1 VFCLVIG
8 FCKNLQNVSSLARVY
23 PLYEPNV
30 VRFGNFVLFGR
41 SLASIEI
48 IVRFLDRNMEYLCTK
63 IITTM
68 KSKFIF
74 IVLILVC
81 AGMRAENGK
90 VRMWEGV
97 ETLPTYRVNAPEKA
111 PLFERDFAYQRAKRG
126 VYPYA
131 MNDNP
136 TIEKVDSSHRAL
148 YLENDYIKVCVL
160 PDIGGRL
167 FYATDKT
174 NGYEIFYRQSVIK
187 PANVGMLGAWISGG
201 VEWNVF
207 HHHRATSQYPID
219 YKLVDN
225 GDGSK
230 TIWVGEVENR
240 HRMSWAVGLTLYPDK
255 SYIEVTGRF
264 FNNSIDRNSML
275 HWNNVATH
283 ANENYQI
290 IFPECTEFGMFHH
303 KLSHMHW
310 PVPQSPYKNNPAYI
324 GKDISWWKN
333 LPSLTGDSVF
343 IHDLQ
348 DDFVGGY
355 DHGVDAGTM
364 LAGNHNINKGGKFWT
379 WGPHAYGHA
388 WDCVTLTDSDGPYVE
403 LMTAAYSDNQPDYCW
418 INPQETKEFTA
429 YWYGIRNL
437 NNVNRGNEK
446 ATVNMDINP
455 KGAIHVAANVT
466 QIRRNARGEVTHGGK
481 VLYSKVATIAPDR
494 PFADDFKVDA
504 AEVAEP
510 TEVLMSLYSAE
521 GELLIDY
528 HPYKHDLSKPHPED
542 LLPVN
547 PDPKSIGNT
556 EELFYVG
563 MRNLQFH
570 QAHVDPMDYFNEV
583 LRRDP
588 GDVRT
593 NTQVG
598 IIFRKAGDYEKAAEH
613 LRRAIRRQTANY
625 TRPSDGEAMY
635 NLGLILKAQ
644 ENWEP
649 AIDTLYRAAWD
660 YEYASAAY
668 YQLAQISAKL
678 GNAGR
683 ALEEAEMAVNYNGMN
698 IDARNL
704 KTTLLRHAGRKS
716 EAVALAREVVRFD
729 PLNYYATNELVL
741 MGAAPASELKAL
753 LRGVPESH
761 LELALYYYNNG
772 FAKEAQDV
780 LKASEAA
787 KPYPTVEYWLGYM
800 ADAEGDARQA
810 AKWFNKAE
818 SGKTDYVF
826 PFRLETV
833 KPLEK
838 SIEYNPSGYNAWY
851 YLGNLYYHKQP
862 RKALACWEKA
872 VEAKPDFA
880 MALRNIGW
888 YWRFKDEFH
897 TKNPSDYDIAL
908 DYYLRAI
915 DADKDGNAI
924 FLAECDEIM
933 ERMNAPLQDRYDLFH
948 GKEKLYEKR
957 YDSETK
963 ALKQRILKGEYEEV
977 LEKLLTRFYSRR
989 EHIEDLHDI
998 YVDACL
1004 LSGFKAWEKGEDEKA
1019 LRYMMMANEYPDNH
1033 GYAHL
1038 EYYARDAQVYYNI
1051 GLACEKLG
1059 KEYEAAEWF
1068 AKAAAVEVK
1077 DNDCIYNYEKGLA
1090 MRKIDRNADVKSMF
1104 RAIVRKGKASRTG
1117 YVQRFW
1123 ESFDRGPYEND
1134 VNSAAYYMEG
1144 IGYKALGREWKARR
1158 AFRKALKERN
1168 DNLWALYYSL

>member
-1 VFCLVIG
+1 M
-8 FCKNLQNVSSLARVY
+8 KNLLISLGVLLSGLVLSAQNGPV
-23 PLYEPNV
+23 
-30 VRFGNFVLFGR
+30 
-41 SLASIEI
+41 
-48 IVRFLDRNMEYLCTK
+48 K
-63 IITTM
+63 
-68 KSKFIF
+68 
-74 IVLILVC
+74 
-81 AGMRAENGK
+81 
-90 VRMWEGV
+90 MWEGV
-97 ETLPTYRVNAPEKA
+97 ENLPTYRVNAPEKA
-111 PLFERDFAYQRAKRG
+111 PLFERDSAYQRAKRG

-148 YLENDYIKVCVL
+148 YLENDYLKVCVL

-240 HRMSWAVGLTLYPDK
+240 HRMSWAIGLTLHPDK

-290 IFPECTEFGMFHH
+290 IFPENTEFGMFHH
-303 KLSHMHW
+303 KLSHIHW
-310 PVPQSPYKNNPAYI
+310 PVPQSPYKNNPAFI

-418 INPQETKEFTA
+418 INPQESKEFTA

-446 ATVNMDINP
+446 ATVNMDIDP
-455 KGAIHVAANVT
+455 SGAIHVAANVT
-466 QIRRNARGEVTHGGK
+466 QIRNNAKVEVSHNGK
-481 VLYSKVATIAPDR
+481 VLYTKVAAIAPDK

-504 AEVAEP
+504 AEVADP
-510 TEVLMSLYSAE
+510 TEVLMSLYSE
-521 GELLIDY
+521 DGELLIDY
-528 HPYKHDLSKPHPED
+528 HPYRHDLSKPHPED

-547 PDPKSIGNT
+547 PDPKSIENT

-570 QAHVDPMDYFNEV
+570 QAHTDPMDYFNEV
-583 LRRDP
+583 LRRDA

-598 IIFRKAGDYEKAAEH
+598 IILRKAGDYDKAAAH
-613 LRRAIRRQTANY
+613 LRKAISRQTANY

-644 ENWEP
+644 QQWEP

-660 YEYASAAY
+660 YEYASSSY
-668 YQLAQISAKL
+668 YQLAQISSML
-678 GNAGR
+678 GNARR
-683 ALEEAEMAVNYNGMN
+683 ALEEVQMAVNYNGMN
-698 IDARNL
+698 IDAKNL
-704 KTTLLRHAGRKS
+704 KTSLLRHAGRTA
-716 EAVALAREVVRFD
+716 EAVALAEEVVKFD
-729 PLNYYATNELVL
+729 PLNYYATNELAL
-741 MGAAPASELKAL
+741 MGKKPLEELSAL

-772 FAKEAQDV
+772 FVEETLDV
-780 LKASEAA
+780 LNMSEAA
-787 KPYPTVEYWLGYM
+787 KPYPTVEYWLGYL
-800 ADAEGDARQA
+800 ADKAGDKAAA
-810 AKWFNKAE
+810 AKWFTKAE
-818 SGKTDYVF
+818 NGDIAYVF
-826 PFRLETV
+826 PFRLETIAALDKAV
-833 KPLEK
+833 
-838 SIEYNPSGYNAWY
+838 EYLDDAHNTWY

-862 RKALACWEKA
+862 DKALECWEKA
-872 VEAKPDFA
+872 VDAKPDFA
-880 MALRNIGW
+880 MALRNLGW
-888 YWRFKDEFH
+888 YWRFKNENKDKDFA
-897 TKNPSDYDIAL
+897 DYAKAI
-908 DYYLRAI
+908 DYYRKAI
-915 DADKDGNAI
+915 AADKEGNAL

-933 ERMNAPLQDRYDLFH
+933 EFVKAPVEERYELFN
-948 GKEKLYEKR
+948 GKEALYEKR

-963 ALKQRILKGEYEEV
+963 AIKQRILKGEYAQV
-977 LEKLLTRFYSRR
+977 LEKLQTRFYSRR

-998 YVDACL
+998 YVDVCL
-1004 LSGFKAWEKGEDEKA
+1004 LSGFEAWEKGQNDAA
-1019 LRYMMMANEYPDNH
+1019 LKFMLLADEYPENH

-1051 GLACEKLG
+1051 ALAYEKTG
-1059 KEYEAAEWF
+1059 DAVNAEKYYRM
-1068 AKAAAVEVK
+1068 ASEVEVK
-1077 DNDCIYNYEKGLA
+1077 PADGIYNYEKGLA
-1090 MRKIDRNADVKSMF
+1090 MRKLDP
-1104 RAIVRKGKASRTG
+1104 KASVEEMYKEIVKVGEASVTT

-1123 ESFDRGPYEND
+1123 ESFDRGPYEQDINA
-1134 VNSAAYYMEG
+1134 AAYYMQG
-1144 IGYKALGREWKARR
+1144 IGYKALGKDKKAKE
-1158 AFRKALKERN
+1158 AFKKALQERN
-1168 DNLWALYYSL
+1168 DHLWALYYTGSL

>member
-1 VFCLVIG
+1 M
-8 FCKNLQNVSSLARVY
+8 R
-23 PLYEPNV
+23 
-30 VRFGNFVLFGR
+30 
-41 SLASIEI
+41 
-48 IVRFLDRNMEYLCTK
+48 RFLLCFSILTAGA
-63 IITTM
+63 
-68 KSKFIF
+68 
-74 IVLILVC
+74 VLS
-81 AGMRAENGK
+81 AQNGP

-97 ETLPTYRVNAPEKA
+97 ENLPTYRVNAPEKA

-136 TIEKVDSSHRAL
+136 TIEKVDSAHRAL
-148 YLENDYIKVCVL
+148 YLENDYLKVCVL

-230 TIWVGEVENR
+230 TIWVGEIENR
-240 HRMSWAVGLTLYPDK
+240 HRMSWAVGMTLHPDK

-290 IFPECTEFGMFHH
+290 IFPENTEFGMFHH
-303 KLSHMHW
+303 KLSHVHW
-310 PVPQSPYKNNPAYI
+310 PVPQSPYKGNPAFI
-324 GKDISWWKN
+324 GTDISWWKN

-446 ATVNMDINP
+446 ATVNMDIDP
-455 KGAIHVAANVT
+455 SGAVHVAANVT
-466 QIRRNARGEVTHGGK
+466 QIRRNAKVEVTHGDK
-481 VLYSKVATIAPDR
+481 VLYSKVATMAPDK
-494 PFADDFKVDA
+494 PFADDFKVEASD
-504 AEVAEP
+504 VKEP
-510 TEVLMSLYSAE
+510 TEVLMSLYSEE

-528 HPYKHDLSKPHPED
+528 HPYKHDLGKPHPED

-547 PDPKSIGNT
+547 PDPKSIENT

-570 QAHVDPMDYFNEV
+570 QAHTDPMDYFNEV

-588 GDVRT
+588 CDVRT

-598 IIFRKAGDYEKAAEH
+598 ILLRKAGDYDKAAGH

-644 ENWEP
+644 EKWEP

-668 YQLAQISAKL
+668 YQLAQISSVL
-678 GNAGR
+678 GNEAQ
-683 ALEEAEMAVNYNGMN
+683 ALHESGMAVNYNGMN
-698 IDARNL
+698 VDAKNL
-704 KTTLLRHAGRKS
+704 KTTLLRHAGKNAS
-716 EAVALAREVVRFD
+716 AAALAEEILEFD

-741 MGAAPASELKAL
+741 LGRKSPEEFKKL
-753 LRGVPESH
+753 LRGVPESY
-761 LELALYYYNNG
+761 LELSLYYINNG
-772 FAKEAQDV
+772 FADEAEQV
-780 LKASEAA
+780 LRASEAE
-787 KPYPTVEYWLGYM
+787 KTYPTAEYWLGYL
-800 ADAEGDARQA
+800 ADKSGNQESAR
-810 AKWFNKAE
+810 KWFKQAE
-818 SGKTDYVF
+818 SRDIDYVF
-826 PFRLETV
+826 PFRIETV
-833 KPLEK
+833 KALEK
-838 SIEYNPSGYNAWY
+838 ALEYLPKSFNTWY

-862 RKALACWEKA
+862 EKALACWEKA

-880 MALRNIGW
+880 MALRNLGW
-888 YWRFKDEFH
+888 YWRFKNENKVKD
-897 TKNPSDYDIAL
+897 PQDYAKAIE
-908 DYYLRAI
+908 YYRMAI
-915 DADKDGNAI
+915 DSDMDGNAL

-933 ERMNAPLQDRYDLFH
+933 ELIKAPLDDRYELFN
-948 GKEKLYEKR
+948 GREALYEKR

-963 ALKQRILKGEYEEV
+963 ALKQRILRGEYAPV
-977 LEKLLTRFYSRR
+977 LEKLQTRFYSRR

-998 YVDACL
+998 YVDVCL
-1004 LSGFKAWEKGEDEKA
+1004 LSGFDAWEKGDNGAA
-1019 LRYMMMANEYPDNH
+1019 LKYMLLANEYPENH

-1051 GLACEKLG
+1051 GLAYEKTG
-1059 KEYEAAEWF
+1059 DSVNAEKYYKM
-1068 AKAAAVEVK
+1068 ASEVEVK
-1077 DNDCIYNYEKGLA
+1077 PVDGIYCYEKGLA
-1090 MRKIDRNADVKSMF
+1090 MRKLDPKSSV
-1104 RAIVRKGKASRTG
+1104 RAMYKDIVRTGKSSLTT

-1123 ESFDRGPYEND
+1123 ESFDRGPYEQDINA
-1134 VNSAAYYMEG
+1134 AAYYMQAV
-1144 IGYKALGREWKARR
+1144 GYKALGRNIKARR
-1158 AFRKALKERN
+1158 MMKKALAERN
-1168 DNLWALYYSL
+1168 DHLWANYYLGNI

>member
-1 VFCLVIG
+1 MKPFILLIPFFIQVIA
-8 FCKNLQNVSSLARVY
+8 LA
-23 PLYEPNV
+23 
-30 VRFGNFVLFGR
+30 GNGPV
-41 SLASIEI
+41 
-48 IVRFLDRNMEYLCTK
+48 K
-63 IITTM
+63 
-68 KSKFIF
+68 
-74 IVLILVC
+74 
-81 AGMRAENGK
+81 
-90 VRMWEGV
+90 MWEGY
-97 ETLPTYRVNAPEKA
+97 ENLPTYRVNAPEKA

-136 TIEKVDSSHRAL
+136 TIEKVDSVHRAL
-148 YLENDYIKVCVL
+148 YLENDYIKICVL

-219 YKLVDN
+219 SKLVDN

-264 FNNSIDRNSML
+264 FNNSTDRNSML

-283 ANENYQI
+283 TNENYQI
-290 IFPECTEFGMFHH
+290 IFPESTEFGMFHH
-303 KLSHMHW
+303 KLSHIHW
-310 PVPQSPYKNNPAYI
+310 PVPQTPYKDNPAYI
-324 GKDISWWKN
+324 GTDISWWKN

-343 IHDLQ
+343 IYDLQ

-355 DHGVDAGTM
+355 DHGADAGTM
-364 LAGNHNINKGGKFWT
+364 LVGNHNINKGGKFWT

-403 LMTAAYSDNQPDYCW
+403 LMTSAYSDNQPDYCW

-446 ATVNMDINP
+446 ATVNMDIEP
-455 KGAIHVAANVT
+455 SGAVHVAANVT
-466 QIRRNARGEVTHGGK
+466 QIQRNAKVVVTHKGK
-481 VLYSKVATIAPDR
+481 VLYTKVATMSPDK
-494 PFADDFKVDA
+494 PFADDFKADA
-504 AEVAEP
+504 SEVAEP
-510 TEVLMSLYSAE
+510 VDVKMSLYSAE

-547 PDPKSIGNT
+547 PDPKSIENT
-556 EELFYVG
+556 EELFYIG

-570 QAHVDPMDYFNEV
+570 QAHTDPMDYFNEV

-598 IIFRKAGDYEKAAEH
+598 IILRKAGDYVGAAEH
-613 LRRAIRRQTANY
+613 LRKAIKRQSANY
-625 TRPSDGEAMY
+625 TRVSDGEAMY
-635 NLGLILKAQ
+635 NLGLILKEQ
-644 ENWEP
+644 HKWE
-649 AIDTLYRAAWD
+649 AATDTLYRAAWD
-660 YEYASAAY
+660 YEYASASY
-668 YQLAQISAKL
+668 YQLSQISATF
-678 GNAGR
+678 GNYNQAFQ
-683 ALEEAEMAVNYNGMN
+683 EAEMAVNYNGMN
-698 IDARNL
+698 IDAKNI
-704 KTTLLRHAGRKS
+704 KTTLLRKAGKTS
-716 EAVALAREVVRFD
+716 EAIELAREVVKFD

-741 MGAAPASELKAL
+741 LGEKPVSELGSL
-753 LRGVPESH
+753 LRGVPESY
-761 LELALYYYNNG
+761 LELALYYWKNG
-772 FAKEAQDV
+772 FTKEMRDV
-780 LKASEAA
+780 LMASESV
-787 KPYPTVEYWLGYM
+787 KEYPTVEYWLGYLD
-800 ADAEGDARQA
+800 DAAGKSELALE
-810 AKWFNKAE
+810 WFKKAE
-818 SGKTDYVF
+818 SGDIDYVF

-833 KPLEK
+833 QAMNKALEYLPE
-838 SIEYNPSGYNAWY
+838 SFNTWY
-851 YLGNLYYHKQP
+851 YLGNIYYQKQP
-862 RKALACWEKA
+862 EIARECWEKA
-872 VEAKPDFA
+872 TEANPNFA
-880 MALRNIGW
+880 MALRNLGW
-888 YWRFKDEFH
+888 YWRFKNENK
-897 TKNPSDYDIAL
+897 TKDAKDYEKAIL
-908 DYYLRAI
+908 YYKQAI
-915 DADKDGNAI
+915 DADTDGNAI

-933 ERMNAPLQDRYDLFH
+933 ELVNAPLDERYDLFN
-948 GKEKLYEKR
+948 GKDALYEKR

-963 ALKQRILKGEYEEV
+963 ALKQRILKGEYEDV

-998 YVDACL
+998 YVDVCL
-1004 LSGFKAWEKGEDEKA
+1004 LSGFKAWNNGNDEDA
-1019 LRYMMMANEYPDNH
+1019 LKFMLLANEYPENH

-1051 GLACEKLG
+1051 GLAYDKTGDSENARK
-1059 KEYEAAEWF
+1059 YYRMASM
-1068 AKAAAVEVK
+1068 VEVK
-1077 DNDCIYNYEKGLA
+1077 DKDSKYNYEKGLA
-1090 MRKIDRNADVKSMF
+1090 MKKLDPQASVKTMYKN
-1104 RAIVRKGKASRTG
+1104 IVKNGKSSLTT

-1123 ESFDRGPYEND
+1123 ESFGRGPYEQD
-1134 VNSAAYYMEG
+1134 VNSEAYYTQA
-1144 IGYKALGREWKARR
+1144 IGYRALGRNFKAKRM
-1158 AFRKALKERN
+1158 FKKALKERN
-1168 DNLWALYYSL
+1168 DNLWAIYYLNQYK

>member
-1 VFCLVIG
+1 M
-8 FCKNLQNVSSLARVY
+8 KK
-23 PLYEPNV
+23 
-30 VRFGNFVLFGR
+30 LF
-41 SLASIEI
+41 
-48 IVRFLDRNMEYLCTK
+48 
-63 IITTM
+63 ITTG
-68 KSKFIF
+68 
-74 IVLILVC
+74 LLL
-81 AGMRAENGK
+81 AGLAAFAQNGPVK
-90 VRMWEGV
+90 IWEGV
-97 ETLPTYRVNAPEKA
+97 ENLPTYRVNAPEQA

-136 TIEKVDSSHRAL
+136 TIEKVDSAHRAV
-148 YLENDYIKVCVL
+148 YLENDYVKVCVL

-240 HRMSWAVGLTLYPDK
+240 HRMSWAVGLTLHPDK

-290 IFPECTEFGMFHH
+290 IFPENTEFGMFHH
-303 KLSHMHW
+303 KLSHIHW
-310 PVPQSPYKNNPAYI
+310 PVPQSPYKGNPEFI
-324 GKDISWWKN
+324 GRDISWWKN

-418 INPQETKEFTA
+418 INPQESKEFTA

-455 KGAIHVAANVT
+455 SGDIHVAANVT
-466 QIRRNARGEVTHGGK
+466 QIRRNAKVVVSHNGK
-481 VLYSKVATIAPDR
+481 VLYSKVATMAPDK

-504 AEVAEP
+504 SEVAEP

-547 PDPKSIGNT
+547 PDPKSIKNT

-570 QAHVDPMDYFNEV
+570 QAHTDPMDYFNEV
-583 LRRDP
+583 LRRDA

-598 IIFRKAGDYEKAAEH
+598 ILLRKAGDYDKAAEH
-613 LRRAIRRQTANY
+613 LRKAVSRQTANY
-625 TRPSDGEAMY
+625 TRVADGEAMY

-644 ENWEP
+644 QKWEA

-660 YEYASAAY
+660 YEYASASY
-668 YQLAQISAKL
+668 YQLAQISSTL
-678 GNAGR
+678 GNTKQAMQEAG
-683 ALEEAEMAVNYNGMN
+683 MAVNYNGMN
-698 IDARNL
+698 IDAKNL
-704 KTTLLRHAGRKS
+704 KTTLLRKAGNKS
-716 EAVALAREVVRFD
+716 EALALAKEVVKFD

-741 MGAAPASELKAL
+741 LGAKPAAELKKL
-753 LRGVPESH
+753 MRGVPESY

-772 FAKEAQDV
+772 FVKEAKDV
-780 LKASEAA
+780 LTASEAA
-787 KPYPTVEYWLGYM
+787 KPYPTVEYWLGYI
-800 ADAEGDARQA
+800 ADQMGDVDS
-810 AKWFNKAE
+810 AKAWFTKAE
-818 SGKTDYVF
+818 NGSIAYVF
-826 PFRLETV
+826 PFRLETI
-833 KPLEK
+833 KALDKALEYLP
-838 SIEYNPSGYNAWY
+838 EAYNTWY

-862 RKALACWEKA
+862 EKALACWEKA

-880 MALRNIGW
+880 MALRNLGW
-888 YWRFKDEFH
+888 YWRFKNENKEKDF
-897 TKNPSDYDIAL
+897 SDYAKAIE
-908 DYYLRAI
+908 YYQAAI
-915 DADKDGNAI
+915 SADVDGNAL

-933 ERMNAPLQDRYDLFH
+933 ELIKAPLADRYNLFN
-948 GKEKLYEKR
+948 GKEALYEKR

-963 ALKQRILKGEYEEV
+963 AIKQRILAGEYAPV
-977 LEKLLTRFYSRR
+977 LEKLQTRFYSRR

-998 YVDACL
+998 YVDVCL
-1004 LSGFKAWEKGEDEKA
+1004 LSGFEAWEKGDNDAA
-1019 LRYMMMANEYPDNH
+1019 LKFMLMSNEYPDNH

-1051 GLACEKLG
+1051 GLAYEKVG
-1059 KEYEAAEWF
+1059 DAENAAKYYQMATE
-1068 AKAAAVEVK
+1068 VEVRPA
-1077 DNDCIYNYEKGLA
+1077 DGIYNFEKGLA
-1090 MRKIDRNADVKSMF
+1090 MKKLDPKASLRAMHKDIVK
-1104 RAIVRKGKASRTG
+1104 VGKASLTT

-1123 ESFDRGPYEND
+1123 ESFDRGPYEQDINA
-1134 VNSAAYYMEG
+1134 AAYYMQG
-1144 IGYKALGREWKARR
+1144 VGYMAQGRNFKAKR

-1168 DNLWALYYSL
+1168 DHLWAIYYLGNK

>member
-1 VFCLVIG
+1 MKKLFLATGI
-8 FCKNLQNVSSLARVY
+8 LLASLA
-23 PLYEPNV
+23 L
-30 VRFGNFVLFGR
+30 
-41 SLASIEI
+41 SAQ
-48 IVRFLDRNMEYLCTK
+48 
-63 IITTM
+63 
-68 KSKFIF
+68 
-74 IVLILVC
+74 
-81 AGMRAENGK
+81 NGPVK
-90 VRMWEGV
+90 MWEGV
-97 ETLPTYRVNAPEKA
+97 ENLPTYRVNAPEKA

-136 TIEKVDSSHRAL
+136 TIEKVDSAHRAL
-148 YLENDYIKVCVL
+148 YLENDYVKVCVL

-240 HRMSWAVGLTLYPDK
+240 HRMSWAVGMTLHPDK

-290 IFPECTEFGMFHH
+290 IFPENTEFGMFHH
-303 KLSHMHW
+303 KLSHIHW
-310 PVPQSPYKNNPAYI
+310 PVPQSPYKGNPEFI
-324 GKDISWWKN
+324 GRDISWWKN

-388 WDCVTLTDSDGPYVE
+388 WDCETLTDSDGPYVE

-418 INPQETKEFTA
+418 INPQESKEFTA

-455 KGAIHVAANVT
+455 SGDIHVAANVT
-466 QIRRNARGEVTHGGK
+466 QIRRNAKVVVTHNDK
-481 VLYSKVATIAPDR
+481 VLYSKAISLIAPDK

-510 TEVLMSLYSAE
+510 TEVTMSLYAAD

-547 PDPKSIGNT
+547 PDPKSIQNT

-570 QAHVDPMDYFNEV
+570 QAHTDPMDYFNEV
-583 LRRDP
+583 LRRDA

-598 IIFRKAGDYEKAAEH
+598 ILLRKAGNYQKAAEH
-613 LRRAIRRQTANY
+613 LRKAIVRQTANY

-644 ENWEP
+644 QKWEP

-660 YEYASAAY
+660 YEYASSAY
-668 YQLAQISAKL
+668 YQLAQISSKL
-678 GNAGR
+678 GNNVR
-683 ALEEAEMAVNYNGMN
+683 ALEEVTMAINYNGMN
-698 IDARNL
+698 VDAKNL
-704 KTTLLRHAGRKS
+704 KTTLLRKAGKKA
-716 EAVALAREVVRFD
+716 EAIALAKEVVKFD

-741 MGAAPASELKAL
+741 LGSKPASELSKL
-753 LRGVPESH
+753 LRGVAESY

-772 FAKEAQDV
+772 FVKDAKNI
-780 LKASEAA
+780 LTASEAIT
-787 KPYPTVEYWLGYM
+787 PYPTVEYWLGYI
-800 ADAEGDARQA
+800 ADAEGNADLARD
-810 AKWFNKAE
+810 WFKKAE
-818 SGKTDYVF
+818 SKDIDYVF

-833 KPLEK
+833 AALDKA
-838 SIEYNPSGYNAWY
+838 IEYLPQSHNTWY

-862 RKALACWEKA
+862 EKALEAWEKA

-880 MALRNIGW
+880 MALRNLGW
-888 YWRFKDEFH
+888 YWRFKNENKDKDF
-897 TKNPSDYDIAL
+897 SDYAKAI
-908 DYYLRAI
+908 DYYNQAI
-915 DADKDGNAI
+915 ASDTEGNAL

-933 ERMNAPLQDRYDLFH
+933 ELIKAPLIDRYNLFN
-948 GKEKLYEKR
+948 GKEALYEKR

-963 ALKQRILKGEYEEV
+963 AIKQRILQGEYAPV
-977 LEKLLTRFYSRR
+977 LEKLQTRFYSRR

-998 YVDACL
+998 YVDVCL
-1004 LSGFKAWEKGEDEKA
+1004 LSGFEAWQKGNNEDA
-1019 LRYMMMANEYPDNH
+1019 LKFMLLANEYPENH

-1051 GLACEKLG
+1051 GLAYEKVG
-1059 KEYEAAEWF
+1059 DAENAAKYFQMASE
-1068 AKAAAVEVK
+1068 VEVK
-1077 DNDCIYNYEKGLA
+1077 PGDSMYNFEKGLA
-1090 MRKIDRNADVKSMF
+1090 MKKLDPKASVKAMYKD
-1104 RAIVRKGKASRTG
+1104 IVKNGKASLTT

-1123 ESFDRGPYEND
+1123 ESFDRGPYEQD
-1134 VNSAAYYMEG
+1134 INSAAYYTQA
-1144 IGYKALGREWKARR
+1144 IGYKALGRNFKAKRM
-1158 AFRKALKERN
+1158 FKKALKERN
-1168 DNLWALYYSL
+1168 DHLWANYYLGNLN

>member
-1 VFCLVIG
+1 MCASVLLAG
-8 FCKNLQNVSSLARVY
+8 LTASAQNGPV
-23 PLYEPNV
+23 
-30 VRFGNFVLFGR
+30 
-41 SLASIEI
+41 
-48 IVRFLDRNMEYLCTK
+48 K
-63 IITTM
+63 
-68 KSKFIF
+68 
-74 IVLILVC
+74 
-81 AGMRAENGK
+81 
-90 VRMWEGV
+90 MWEGV
-97 ETLPTYRVNAPEKA
+97 ENLPTYRVNAPEQA

-136 TIEKVDSSHRAL
+136 TIEKVDSAHRAV
-148 YLENDYIKVCVL
+148 YLENDYLKVCVL

-240 HRMSWAVGLTLYPDK
+240 HRMSWAVGLTLHPDK

-290 IFPECTEFGMFHH
+290 IFPENTEFGMFHH
-303 KLSHMHW
+303 KLSHIHW
-310 PVPQSPYKNNPAYI
+310 PVPQSPYKGNPEFI
-324 GKDISWWKN
+324 GRNISWWKN

-418 INPQETKEFTA
+418 INPQESKEFTA

-446 ATVNMDINP
+446 ATVNMDIDP
-455 KGAIHVAANVT
+455 SGAIHVAANVT
-466 QIRRNARGEVTHGGK
+466 QIRRNAKVEVTRNGK
-481 VLYSKVATIAPDR
+481 VLYSKVATMSPDK
-494 PFADDFKVDA
+494 PFADDFKVEA
-504 AEVAEP
+504 SEVAEP
-510 TEVLMSLYSAE
+510 TEVLMSLYSAD

-547 PDPKSIGNT
+547 PDPKSIENT

-570 QAHVDPMDYFNEV
+570 QAHTDPMDYFNEV

-598 IIFRKAGDYEKAAEH
+598 IILRKAGDYAKAAEH
-613 LRRAIRRQTANY
+613 LRKAISRQTANY
-625 TRPSDGEAMY
+625 TRVADGEAMY
-635 NLGLILKAQ
+635 NLGLILKA
-644 ENWEP
+644 EEKWED

-660 YEYASAAY
+660 YEYASASY

-678 GNAGR
+678 GNSVR
-683 ALEEAEMAVNYNGMN
+683 ALEEATMAVNYNGMN
-698 IDARNL
+698 IDAKNL
-704 KTTLLRHAGRKS
+704 KTTLLRKAGKKA
-716 EAVALAREVVRFD
+716 EALALAKEVVKFD

-741 MGAAPASELKAL
+741 MGAKPAAEFAKL

-761 LELALYYYNNG
+761 LELAMYYYNNG
-772 FAKEAQDV
+772 FTSDAKAV
-780 LKASEAA
+780 LMASEAA
-787 KPYPTVEYWLGYM
+787 KPYPTVEYWLGYLADQAGD
-800 ADAEGDARQA
+800 ADAARA
-810 AKWFNKAE
+810 WFKKAE
-818 SGKTDYVF
+818 DGDIAYVF
-826 PFRLETV
+826 PFRLETI
-833 KPLEK
+833 KAFDKALEYLPK
-838 SIEYNPSGYNAWY
+838 SFNTWY

-862 RKALACWEKA
+862 LKALACWEKA

-880 MALRNIGW
+880 MALRNLGW
-888 YWRFKDEFH
+888 YWRFKNENKDKDF
-897 TKNPSDYDIAL
+897 SDYAKAIEYYKKAIA
-908 DYYLRAI
+908 
-915 DADKDGNAI
+915 ADNGVNAL

-933 ERMNAPLQDRYDLFH
+933 ELIKTPLEERYELFN
-948 GKEKLYEKR
+948 GKESLYEQR

-963 ALKQRILKGEYEEV
+963 AIKQRILKGEYAPV
-977 LEKLLTRFYSRR
+977 LEKLQTRFYSRR

-998 YVDACL
+998 YVDVCL
-1004 LSGFKAWEKGEDEKA
+1004 LSGFEAWEKGDNDAA
-1019 LRYMMMANEYPDNH
+1019 LKFMLLSNEYPENH

-1051 GLACEKLG
+1051 GLAYEKVG
-1059 KEYEAAEWF
+1059 N
-1068 AKAAAVEVK
+1068 VEMANKYYQMASEVVVK
-1077 DNDCIYNYEKGLA
+1077 PADGIYNYEKGLA
-1090 MRKIDRNADVKSMF
+1090 MLKLDANAEVSAMYQN
-1104 RAIVRKGKASRTG
+1104 IVTVGEASVTT

-1123 ESFDRGPYEND
+1123 ESFDRGPYEQDINA
-1134 VNSAAYYMEG
+1134 AAYYMQG
-1144 IGYKALGREWKARR
+1144 IGYMAQGNKDKADEMFKKALV
-1158 AFRKALKERN
+1158 ERN
-1168 DNLWALYYSL
+1168 DHLWANYYLGNL

>member
-1 VFCLVIG
+1 MCASVLLAG
-8 FCKNLQNVSSLARVY
+8 LTASAQNGPV
-23 PLYEPNV
+23 
-30 VRFGNFVLFGR
+30 
-41 SLASIEI
+41 
-48 IVRFLDRNMEYLCTK
+48 K
-63 IITTM
+63 
-68 KSKFIF
+68 
-74 IVLILVC
+74 
-81 AGMRAENGK
+81 
-90 VRMWEGV
+90 MWEGV
-97 ETLPTYRVNAPEKA
+97 ENLPTYRVNAPEQA

-136 TIEKVDSSHRAL
+136 TIEKVDSAHRAV
-148 YLENDYIKVCVL
+148 YLENDYVKVCVL

-240 HRMSWAVGLTLYPDK
+240 HRMSWAVGMTLHPDK

-290 IFPECTEFGMFHH
+290 IFPENTEFGMFHH
-303 KLSHMHW
+303 KLSHIHW
-310 PVPQSPYKNNPAYI
+310 PVPQSPYKGNPEFI
-324 GKDISWWKN
+324 GRNISWWKN

-455 KGAIHVAANVT
+455 SGDIHVAANVT
-466 QIRRNARGEVTHGGK
+466 QIRRNAKVEVTHNGK
-481 VLYSKVATIAPDR
+481 VLYSKVATMAPDK

-504 AEVAEP
+504 SEVKEP
-510 TEVLMSLYSAE
+510 TEVLMSLYSAD

-547 PDPKSIGNT
+547 PDPKSIENT

-570 QAHVDPMDYFNEV
+570 QAHTDPMDYFNEV

-598 IIFRKAGDYEKAAEH
+598 IILRKAGDYAKAAEH
-613 LRRAIRRQTANY
+613 LRKAISRQSANY
-625 TRPSDGEAMY
+625 TRVADGEAMY
-635 NLGLILKAQ
+635 NLGLILKA
-644 ENWEP
+644 EEKWEA

-660 YEYASAAY
+660 YEYASASY

-678 GNAGR
+678 GNNVR
-683 ALEEAEMAVNYNGMN
+683 ALEEVNMAINYNGMN
-698 IDARNL
+698 VDAKNL
-704 KTTLLRHAGRKS
+704 KTTLLRKAGKKA
-716 EAVALAREVVRFD
+716 EAVALAKEVVKFD

-741 MGAAPASELKAL
+741 MGAKPAAELKKL
-753 LRGVPESH
+753 MRGVPESY
-761 LELALYYYNNG
+761 LELAMYYYNNG
-772 FAKEAQDV
+772 FCKEMKDV
-780 LKASEAA
+780 LTASEAA
-787 KPYPTVEYWLGYM
+787 KPYPTVEYWLGYL
-800 ADAEGDARQA
+800 ADANGDKDAARA
-810 AKWFNKAE
+810 WFKNAE
-818 SGKTDYVF
+818 DRSIAYVF
-826 PFRLETV
+826 PFRLETI
-833 KPLEK
+833 KALDKALEYLPK
-838 SIEYNPSGYNAWY
+838 SFNTWY

-862 RKALACWEKA
+862 LKALACWEKA

-880 MALRNIGW
+880 MALRNLGW
-888 YWRFKDEFH
+888 YWRFKNEN
-897 TKNPSDYDIAL
+897 KNKDFADYAKAI
-908 DYYLRAI
+908 DYYMQAI
-915 DADKDGNAI
+915 DADTDGNAL

-933 ERMNAPLQDRYDLFH
+933 ELVKAPLADRYNLFN
-948 GKEKLYEKR
+948 GRESLYEKR

-963 ALKQRILKGEYEEV
+963 AIKQRILAGEYAPV
-977 LEKLLTRFYSRR
+977 LEKLQTRFYSRR

-998 YVDACL
+998 YVDVCL
-1004 LSGFKAWEKGEDEKA
+1004 LSGFEAWEKGDNDAA
-1019 LRYMMMANEYPDNH
+1019 LKFMLLSNEYPENH

-1051 GLACEKLG
+1051 GLAYEKTG
-1059 KEYEAAEWF
+1059 DMDNAMKYYTMASE
-1068 AKAAAVEVK
+1068 VEVRPA
-1077 DNDCIYNYEKGLA
+1077 DGIYNLEKGLA
-1090 MRKIDRNADVKSMF
+1090 MKKLDPKASVRAMYKDIVK
-1104 RAIVRKGKASRTG
+1104 VGKASLTT

-1123 ESFDRGPYEND
+1123 ESFDRGPYEQDINA
-1134 VNSAAYYMEG
+1134 AAYYMQG
-1144 IGYKALGREWKARR
+1144 VGYKALGRNFKARR

-1168 DNLWALYYSL
+1168 DHLWANYCLDNL

>member
-1 VFCLVIG
+1 MKKLFLAAGI
-8 FCKNLQNVSSLARVY
+8 LLTSLA
-23 PLYEPNV
+23 L
-30 VRFGNFVLFGR
+30 
-41 SLASIEI
+41 SAQ
-48 IVRFLDRNMEYLCTK
+48 
-63 IITTM
+63 
-68 KSKFIF
+68 
-74 IVLILVC
+74 
-81 AGMRAENGK
+81 NGP

-97 ETLPTYRVNAPEKA
+97 ENLPTYRVNAPEKA

-136 TIEKVDSSHRAL
+136 TIEKVDSAHRAL
-148 YLENDYIKVCVL
+148 YLENDYVKVCVL

-219 YKLVDN
+219 FKLVDN

-240 HRMSWAVGLTLYPDK
+240 HRMSWAVGMTLHPDK

-303 KLSHMHW
+303 KLSHVHW
-310 PVPQSPYKNNPAYI
+310 PVPQSPYKNNPAFI
-324 GKDISWWKN
+324 GTDISWWKN

-388 WDCVTLTDSDGPYVE
+388 WDCETLTDSDGPYVE

-418 INPQETKEFTA
+418 INPQESKEFTA

-455 KGAIHVAANVT
+455 SGDIHVAANVT
-466 QIRRNARGEVTHGGK
+466 QIRRNAKVVVTHNDK
-481 VLYSKVATIAPDR
+481 VLYSKVVSLIAPDK

-504 AEVAEP
+504 TAVAEP
-510 TEVLMSLYSAE
+510 TEVTMSLYAAD

-528 HPYKHDLSKPHPED
+528 HPYKHDLTKPHPED

-547 PDPKSIGNT
+547 PDPKSIENT

-570 QAHVDPMDYFNEV
+570 QAHTDPMDYFNEV
-583 LRRDP
+583 LSRDP

-598 IIFRKAGDYEKAAEH
+598 IILRKAGNYEKAAEH
-613 LRRAIRRQTANY
+613 LRKAVARQTANY

-644 ENWEP
+644 EQWEP

-660 YEYASAAY
+660 YEYASASY
-668 YQLAQISAKL
+668 YQLAQISSRL
-678 GNAGR
+678 GNNVR
-683 ALEEAEMAVNYNGMN
+683 ALEEATMAVNYNGMN
-698 IDARNL
+698 VDAKNL
-704 KTTLLRHAGRKS
+704 KTTLLRKAGKKA
-716 EAVALAREVVRFD
+716 EAVVLAKEVLKFD

-741 MGAAPASELKAL
+741 LGSKPASELSKL
-753 LRGVPESH
+753 LRGVAESY

-772 FAKEAQDV
+772 FVKEAKDI
-780 LKASEAA
+780 LASSEAVT
-787 KPYPTVEYWLGYM
+787 PYPTVEYWLGYI
-800 ADAEGDARQA
+800 ADAEGNVDLARN
-810 AKWFNKAE
+810 WFKKAE
-818 SGKTDYVF
+818 SKDIDYVF
-826 PFRLETV
+826 PFRLETIAALD
-833 KPLEK
+833 KALEYLPQ
-838 SIEYNPSGYNAWY
+838 SHNTWY

-862 RKALACWEKA
+862 EKARQAWEKA

-880 MALRNIGW
+880 MALRNLGW
-888 YWRFKDEFH
+888 FWRFKNEN
-897 TKNPSDYDIAL
+897 K
-908 DYYLRAI
+908 
-915 DADKDGNAI
+915 DKDFADYAKAVNYYNQAIAADTEGNAL

-933 ERMNAPLQDRYDLFH
+933 ELIKAPLIDRYNLFN
-948 GKEKLYEKR
+948 GKEALYEKR

-963 ALKQRILKGEYEEV
+963 AIKQRILQGEYAPV
-977 LEKLLTRFYSRR
+977 LEKLQTRFYSRR

-998 YVDACL
+998 YVDVCL
-1004 LSGFKAWEKGEDEKA
+1004 LSGFEAWEKGNNDDA
-1019 LRYMMMANEYPDNH
+1019 LKFMLLANEYPENH

-1051 GLACEKLG
+1051 GLAYEKVG
-1059 KEYEAAEWF
+1059 DAENAAKYYRM
-1068 AKAAAVEVK
+1068 ASEVVVK
-1077 DNDCIYNYEKGLA
+1077 PADGIYNYEKGLA
-1090 MRKIDRNADVKSMF
+1090 MKKLDPKASVKAMYKE
-1104 RAIVRKGKASRTG
+1104 IVNTGKAGITT

-1123 ESFDRGPYEND
+1123 ESFDRGPYEQD
-1134 VNSAAYYMEG
+1134 VNAAAYYMQG
-1144 IGYKALGREWKARR
+1144 VGYKALGKDRKARK

-1168 DNLWALYYSL
+1168 DHLWALYYLGE

>member
-1 VFCLVIG
+1 MKKLF
-8 FCKNLQNVSSLARVY
+8 LATGI
-23 PLYEPNV
+23 L
-30 VRFGNFVLFGR
+30 
-41 SLASIEI
+41 LAS
-48 IVRFLDRNMEYLCTK
+48 LSL
-63 IITTM
+63 
-68 KSKFIF
+68 S
-74 IVLILVC
+74 
-81 AGMRAENGK
+81 AQNGPVK
-90 VRMWEGV
+90 MWEGV
-97 ETLPTYRVNAPEKA
+97 ENLPTYRVNAPEKA

-136 TIEKVDSSHRAL
+136 TIEKVDSAHRAL
-148 YLENDYIKVCVL
+148 YLENDYVKVCVL

-219 YKLVDN
+219 FKLVDN

-240 HRMSWAVGLTLYPDK
+240 HRMSWAVGLTLHPDK

-303 KLSHMHW
+303 KLSHVHW
-310 PVPQSPYKNNPAYI
+310 PVPQSPYKNNPAFI
-324 GKDISWWKN
+324 GTDISWWKN

-388 WDCVTLTDSDGPYVE
+388 WDCETLTDSDGPYVE

-418 INPQETKEFTA
+418 INPQESKEFTA

-455 KGAIHVAANVT
+455 SGDIHVAANVT
-466 QIRRNARGEVTHGGK
+466 QIRRNAKVEVTHNDK
-481 VLYSKVATIAPDR
+481 VLYSKVVSLIAPDK

-510 TEVLMSLYSAE
+510 TEVTMSLYAAD
-521 GELLIDY
+521 GERLIDY

-547 PDPKSIGNT
+547 PDPKSIENT

-570 QAHVDPMDYFNEV
+570 QAHTDPMDYFNEV
-583 LRRDP
+583 LRRDA

-598 IIFRKAGDYEKAAEH
+598 ILLRKAGNYEKAAEH
-613 LRRAIRRQTANY
+613 LRKAIARQTANY

-644 ENWEP
+644 EQWEP

-660 YEYASAAY
+660 YEYASSAY
-668 YQLAQISAKL
+668 YQLAQISSKL
-678 GNAGR
+678 GNAKR
-683 ALEEAEMAVNYNGMN
+683 ALEEATMAVNYNGMN
-698 IDARNL
+698 IDAKNI
-704 KTTLLRHAGRKS
+704 KTTLLRKAGKKA
-716 EAVALAREVVRFD
+716 EAIALAKEVLKFD

-741 MGAAPASELKAL
+741 MGAKSASELKTL
-753 LRGVPESH
+753 LRGVPESY
-761 LELALYYYNNG
+761 LELALYYFNNG
-772 FAKEAQDV
+772 YVKEMKDV
-780 LKASEAA
+780 LMASE
-787 KPYPTVEYWLGYM
+787 KVNPYPTVEYWLGYL
-800 ADAEGDARQA
+800 ADAEGNSDLARD
-810 AKWFNKAE
+810 WFKKAE
-818 SGKTDYVF
+818 SKDIDYVF
-826 PFRLETV
+826 PFRLETIAV
-833 KPLEK
+833 LDKALEYFPQ
-838 SIEYNPSGYNAWY
+838 SHNTWY

-862 RKALACWEKA
+862 QKALEAWEKA

-880 MALRNIGW
+880 MALRNLGW
-888 YWRFKDEFH
+888 YWRFKNENKDKDFA
-897 TKNPSDYDIAL
+897 DYAKAI
-908 DYYLRAI
+908 DYYSQAI
-915 DADKDGNAI
+915 AADTEGNAL

-933 ERMNAPLQDRYDLFH
+933 ELIKAPLTDRYNLFN
-948 GKEKLYEKR
+948 GKEALYEKR

-963 ALKQRILKGEYEEV
+963 AIKQRILQGEYAPV
-977 LEKLLTRFYSRR
+977 LEKLQTRFYSRR

-998 YVDACL
+998 YVDVCL
-1004 LSGFKAWEKGEDEKA
+1004 LSGFEAWEKGNNEDA
-1019 LRYMMMANEYPDNH
+1019 LKFMLLANEYPENH

-1051 GLACEKLG
+1051 ALAYEKVG
-1059 KEYEAAEWF
+1059 DAEN
-1068 AKAAAVEVK
+1068 AQKYYKMASEVEVK
-1077 DNDCIYNYEKGLA
+1077 AADCMYNYEKGLA
-1090 MRKIDRNADVKSMF
+1090 MKKLDPKASVKAMYKD
-1104 RAIVRKGKASRTG
+1104 IVKNGKASLTT

-1123 ESFDRGPYEND
+1123 ESFDRGPYEQD
-1134 VNSAAYYMEG
+1134 INSAAYYTQA
-1144 IGYKALGREWKARR
+1144 IGYKALGRNLKAKRMLK
-1158 AFRKALKERN
+1158 KALAERN
-1168 DNLWALYYSL
+1168 DHLWANYYLGNLK

>member
-1 VFCLVIG
+1 M
-8 FCKNLQNVSSLARVY
+8 KK
-23 PLYEPNV
+23 
-30 VRFGNFVLFGR
+30 LF
-41 SLASIEI
+41 
-48 IVRFLDRNMEYLCTK
+48 
-63 IITTM
+63 ITT
-68 KSKFIF
+68 S
-74 IVLILVC
+74 ILL
-81 AGMRAENGK
+81 AGLAASAQNGP

-97 ETLPTYRVNAPEKA
+97 ETLPTYRVNAPEQA

-136 TIEKVDSSHRAL
+136 TIEKVDSAHRAV
-148 YLENDYIKVCVL
+148 YLENDYLKVCVL

-240 HRMSWAVGLTLYPDK
+240 HRMSWAVGMTLHPDK

-290 IFPECTEFGMFHH
+290 IFPENTEFGMFHH
-303 KLSHMHW
+303 KLSHIHW
-310 PVPQSPYKNNPAYI
+310 PVPQSPYKGNPEFI
-324 GKDISWWKN
+324 GRDISWWKN
-333 LPSLTGDSVF
+333 LPSLMGDSVF

-418 INPQETKEFTA
+418 INPQESKEFTA

-446 ATVNMDINP
+446 ATVNMDIDP
-455 KGAIHVAANVT
+455 SGAIHVAANVT
-466 QIRRNARGEVTHGGK
+466 QIRRNAKVEVTHNGK
-481 VLYSKVATIAPDR
+481 VLYSKVATMAPDK

-504 AEVAEP
+504 SEVAEP

-547 PDPKSIGNT
+547 PDPKSIENT

-570 QAHVDPMDYFNEV
+570 QAHTDPMDYFNEV

-598 IIFRKAGDYEKAAEH
+598 ILLRKAGQYDKAAEH
-613 LRRAIRRQTANY
+613 LRKAISRQTANY
-625 TRPSDGEAMY
+625 TRVADGEAMY

-644 ENWEP
+644 QNWEA

-660 YEYASAAY
+660 YEYASASY
-668 YQLAQISAKL
+668 YQLAQISATL
-678 GNAGR
+678 GNDVR
-683 ALEEAEMAVNYNGMN
+683 AMEEVNMAVNYNGMN
-698 IDARNL
+698 VDAKNL
-704 KTTLLRHAGRKS
+704 KTTLLRKAGKKA
-716 EAVALAREVVRFD
+716 EAVALAKEVVKFD
-729 PLNYYATNELVL
+729 PINYYATNELVL
-741 MGAAPASELKAL
+741 MGAKPASELTKL
-753 LRGVPESH
+753 MRGVPESY
-761 LELALYYYNNG
+761 LELAMYYYNNG
-772 FAKEAQDV
+772 FTKEMKDV
-780 LKASEAA
+780 LMASESA
-787 KPYPTVEYWLGYM
+787 KPYPTVEYWLGYL
-800 ADAEGDARQA
+800 ADQAGDTDAARS
-810 AKWFNKAE
+810 WFKKAE
-818 SGKTDYVF
+818 DRSIAYVF
-826 PFRLETV
+826 PFRLETI
-833 KPLEK
+833 KAFDKALEYLPK
-838 SIEYNPSGYNAWY
+838 SFNTWY

-862 RKALACWEKA
+862 EKALACWEKA

-880 MALRNIGW
+880 MALRNLGW
-888 YWRFKDEFH
+888 YWRFKNENKEKDF
-897 TKNPSDYDIAL
+897 SDYAKAIE
-908 DYYLRAI
+908 YYQAAI
-915 DADKDGNAI
+915 SADVDGNAL

-933 ERMNAPLQDRYDLFH
+933 ELIKAPLADRYNLFN
-948 GKEKLYEKR
+948 GKEALYEKR

-963 ALKQRILKGEYEEV
+963 AIKQRILAGEYAPV
-977 LEKLLTRFYSRR
+977 LEKLQTRFYSRR

-998 YVDACL
+998 YVDVCL
-1004 LSGFKAWEKGEDEKA
+1004 LSGFEAWEKGDNDAA
-1019 LRYMMMANEYPDNH
+1019 LKFMLMSNEYPDNH

-1051 GLACEKLG
+1051 GLAYEKVG
-1059 KEYEAAEWF
+1059 DAENAAKYYQMATE
-1068 AKAAAVEVK
+1068 VEVRPA
-1077 DNDCIYNYEKGLA
+1077 DGIYNFEKGLA
-1090 MRKIDRNADVKSMF
+1090 MKKLDPKASLRAMHKDIVK
-1104 RAIVRKGKASRTG
+1104 VGKASLTT

-1123 ESFDRGPYEND
+1123 ESFDRGPYEQDINA
-1134 VNSAAYYMEG
+1134 AAYYMQG
-1144 IGYKALGREWKARR
+1144 VGYMAQGRNFKAKR

-1168 DNLWALYYSL
+1168 DHLWANYYMENL

>member
-1 VFCLVIG
+1 MKKTYAIILLFAALTASA
-8 FCKNLQNVSSLARVY
+8 QNGPV
-23 PLYEPNV
+23 
-30 VRFGNFVLFGR
+30 
-41 SLASIEI
+41 
-48 IVRFLDRNMEYLCTK
+48 K
-63 IITTM
+63 
-68 KSKFIF
+68 
-74 IVLILVC
+74 
-81 AGMRAENGK
+81 
-90 VRMWEGV
+90 MWEGV
-97 ETLPTYRVNAPEKA
+97 ENLPTYRVNAPERA

-136 TIEKVDSSHRAL
+136 TIEKVDSAHRAL
-148 YLENDYIKVCVL
+148 YLENDYVKVCVL

-219 YKLVDN
+219 FKLVDN

-240 HRMSWAVGLTLYPDK
+240 HRMSWAVGLTLHPDK

-290 IFPECTEFGMFHH
+290 IFPECTEFGLFHH
-303 KLSHMHW
+303 KLSHIHW
-310 PVPQSPYKNNPAYI
+310 PVPQTPYKNNPDYI

-429 YWYGIRNL
+429 YWYGIRDL
-437 NNVNRGNEK
+437 DNVNRGNEK
-446 ATVNMDINP
+446 ATVNMDIDP
-455 KGAIHVAANVT
+455 SGAIHVAANVT
-466 QIRRNARGEVTHGGK
+466 QIRRNARVEVSHNGK
-481 VLYSKVATIAPDR
+481 VLYSKVATMSPDR

-504 AEVAEP
+504 SEVAEP
-510 TEVLMSLYSAE
+510 AEVLMSLYSAE

-547 PDPKSIGNT
+547 PDPKSIENT

-570 QAHVDPMDYFNEV
+570 QAHTDPMDYFNEV

-588 GDVRT
+588 CDVRT

-598 IIFRKAGDYEKAAEH
+598 ILLRKAGDYDRAADH
-613 LRRAIRRQTANY
+613 LRRAVSRQTANY

-644 ENWEP
+644 EKWEP

-668 YQLAQISAKL
+668 YQLAQISARL
-678 GNAGR
+678 GNDRR
-683 ALEEAEMAVNYNGMN
+683 ALEEVDMAVNYNGMN

-716 EAVALAREVVRFD
+716 EAVALAREVVKFD

-741 MGAAPASELKAL
+741 LGAKPATELKAL
-753 LRGVPESH
+753 LRGVPESY

-772 FAKEAQDV
+772 FVKEMKDV
-780 LKASEAA
+780 LTSSEAVR
-787 KPYPTVEYWLGYM
+787 PYPTVEYWLGYL
-800 ADAEGDARQA
+800 ADKAGDRQQA
-810 AKWFNKAE
+810 LAHFRNAE
-818 SGKTDYVF
+818 SCTIDYVF
-826 PFRLETV
+826 PFRLESI
-833 KPLEK
+833 KAFEKALEYIPD
-838 SIEYNPSGYNAWY
+838 SHNTWY

-862 RKALACWEKA
+862 DQARACWEKA

-880 MALRNIGW
+880 MALRNLGW
-888 YWRFKDEFH
+888 YWRFRNENKDKDF
-897 TKNPSDYDIAL
+897 SDYAKAIG
-908 DYYLRAI
+908 YYKQAI
-915 DADKDGNAI
+915 ESDADGNAI

-933 ERMNAPLQDRYDLFH
+933 EFVKAPLSERYDLFN
-948 GKEKLYEKR
+948 GKEALYEKR

-963 ALKQRILKGEYEEV
+963 ALKQRILQGEYAPV
-977 LEKLLTRFYSRR
+977 LEKLQTRFYSRR

-998 YVDACL
+998 YVDVCL
-1004 LSGFKAWEKGEDEKA
+1004 LSGFEAWTRGDNEEA
-1019 LRYMMMANEYPDNH
+1019 LKYMLLADEYPENH

-1051 GLACEKLG
+1051 GLAYEKVG
-1059 KEYEAAEWF
+1059 DAES
-1068 AKAAAVEVK
+1068 AERYYQMASEVSVK
-1077 DNDCIYNYEKGLA
+1077 PADGIYNYEKGLA
-1090 MRKIDRNADVKSMF
+1090 MRKLDPKAQVKAMYKD
-1104 RAIVRKGKASRTG
+1104 IVKTGKAGITT

-1123 ESFDRGPYEND
+1123 ESFDRGPYEQD
-1134 VNSAAYYMEG
+1134 VNAAAYYMQG
-1144 IGYKALGREWKARR
+1144 VGYKALGRDWLARR

-1168 DNLWALYYSL
+1168 DHLWSLYHLSELAE

>member
-1 VFCLVIG
+1 M
-8 FCKNLQNVSSLARVY
+8 KK
-23 PLYEPNV
+23 
-30 VRFGNFVLFGR
+30 LF
-41 SLASIEI
+41 
-48 IVRFLDRNMEYLCTK
+48 
-63 IITTM
+63 ITTG
-68 KSKFIF
+68 
-74 IVLILVC
+74 LLL
-81 AGMRAENGK
+81 AGLAAFAQNGPVK
-90 VRMWEGV
+90 IWEGV
-97 ETLPTYRVNAPEKA
+97 ENLPTYRVNAPEQA

-136 TIEKVDSSHRAL
+136 TIEKVDSAHRAV
-148 YLENDYIKVCVL
+148 YLENDYVKVCVL

-240 HRMSWAVGLTLYPDK
+240 HRMSWAVGLTLHPDK

-290 IFPECTEFGMFHH
+290 IFPENTEFGMFHH
-303 KLSHMHW
+303 KLSHIHW
-310 PVPQSPYKNNPAYI
+310 PVPQTPYKNNPAYV

-418 INPQETKEFTA
+418 INPQESKEFTA

-455 KGAIHVAANVT
+455 SGDIHVAANVT
-466 QIRRNARGEVTHGGK
+466 QIRRNAKVVVSHNGK
-481 VLYSKVATIAPDR
+481 VLYSKVATMAPDK

-504 AEVAEP
+504 SEVAEP

-547 PDPKSIGNT
+547 PDPKSIKNT

-570 QAHVDPMDYFNEV
+570 QAHTDPMDYFNEV
-583 LRRDP
+583 LRRDA

-598 IIFRKAGDYEKAAEH
+598 ILLRKAGDYDKAAEH
-613 LRRAIRRQTANY
+613 LRKAVSRQTANY
-625 TRPSDGEAMY
+625 TRVADGEAMY

-644 ENWEP
+644 QKWEA

-660 YEYASAAY
+660 YEYASASY
-668 YQLAQISAKL
+668 YQLAQISSTL
-678 GNAGR
+678 GNTKQAMQEAG
-683 ALEEAEMAVNYNGMN
+683 MAVNYNGMN
-698 IDARNL
+698 IDAKNL
-704 KTTLLRHAGRKS
+704 KTTLLRKAGNKS
-716 EAVALAREVVRFD
+716 EALALAKEVVKFD

-741 MGAAPASELKAL
+741 LGAKPAAELKKL
-753 LRGVPESH
+753 MRGVPESY

-772 FAKEAQDV
+772 FVKEAKDV
-780 LKASEAA
+780 LTASEAA
-787 KPYPTVEYWLGYM
+787 KPYPTVEYWLGYI
-800 ADAEGDARQA
+800 ADQMGDVDS
-810 AKWFNKAE
+810 AKAWFTKAE
-818 SGKTDYVF
+818 NGSIAYVF
-826 PFRLETV
+826 PFRLETI
-833 KPLEK
+833 KALDKALKYLPEA
-838 SIEYNPSGYNAWY
+838 YNTWY

-862 RKALACWEKA
+862 EKALACWEKA

-880 MALRNIGW
+880 MALRNLGW
-888 YWRFKDEFH
+888 YWRFKNENKEKDF
-897 TKNPSDYDIAL
+897 SDYAKAIE
-908 DYYLRAI
+908 YYQAAI
-915 DADKDGNAI
+915 SADVDGNAL

-933 ERMNAPLQDRYDLFH
+933 ELIKAPLADRYNLFN
-948 GKEKLYEKR
+948 GKEALYEKR

-963 ALKQRILKGEYEEV
+963 AIKQRILAGEYAPV
-977 LEKLLTRFYSRR
+977 LEKLQTRFYSRR

-998 YVDACL
+998 YVDVCL
-1004 LSGFKAWEKGEDEKA
+1004 LSGFEAWEKGDNDAA
-1019 LRYMMMANEYPDNH
+1019 LKFMLMSNEYPDNH

-1051 GLACEKLG
+1051 GLAYEKVG
-1059 KEYEAAEWF
+1059 DAENAAKYYQMATE
-1068 AKAAAVEVK
+1068 VEVRPA
-1077 DNDCIYNYEKGLA
+1077 DGIYNFEKGLA
-1090 MRKIDRNADVKSMF
+1090 MKKLDPKASLRAMHKDIVK
-1104 RAIVRKGKASRTG
+1104 VGKASLTT

-1123 ESFDRGPYEND
+1123 ESFDRGPYEQDINA
-1134 VNSAAYYMEG
+1134 AAYYMQG
-1144 IGYKALGREWKARR
+1144 VGYMAQGRNFKAKR

-1168 DNLWALYYSL
+1168 DHLWAIYYLGNK

>member
-1 VFCLVIG
+1 M
-8 FCKNLQNVSSLARVY
+8 KNLLISLGVLLSGLVLSAQNGPV
-23 PLYEPNV
+23 
-30 VRFGNFVLFGR
+30 
-41 SLASIEI
+41 
-48 IVRFLDRNMEYLCTK
+48 K
-63 IITTM
+63 
-68 KSKFIF
+68 
-74 IVLILVC
+74 
-81 AGMRAENGK
+81 
-90 VRMWEGV
+90 MWEGV
-97 ETLPTYRVNAPEKA
+97 ENLPTYRVNAPEKA

-148 YLENDYIKVCVL
+148 YLENDYLKVCVL

-240 HRMSWAVGLTLYPDK
+240 HRMSWAIGLTLHPDK

-290 IFPECTEFGMFHH
+290 IFPENTEFGMFHH
-303 KLSHMHW
+303 KLSHIHW
-310 PVPQSPYKNNPAYI
+310 PVPQSPYKNNPAFI

-418 INPQETKEFTA
+418 INPQESKEFTA

-446 ATVNMDINP
+446 ATVNMDIDP
-455 KGAIHVAANVT
+455 SGAIHVAANVT
-466 QIRRNARGEVTHGGK
+466 QIRNNAKVEVSHNGK
-481 VLYSKVATIAPDR
+481 VLYTKVAAIAPDK

-504 AEVAEP
+504 AEVADP
-510 TEVLMSLYSAE
+510 TEVLMSLYSE
-521 GELLIDY
+521 DGELLIDY
-528 HPYKHDLSKPHPED
+528 HPYRHDLSKPHPED

-547 PDPKSIGNT
+547 PDPKSIENT

-570 QAHVDPMDYFNEV
+570 QAHTDPMDYFNEV
-583 LRRDP
+583 LRRDA

-598 IIFRKAGDYEKAAEH
+598 IILRKAGDYDKAAAH
-613 LRRAIRRQTANY
+613 LRKAISRQTANY

-644 ENWEP
+644 QQWEP

-660 YEYASAAY
+660 YEYASSSY
-668 YQLAQISAKL
+668 YQLAQISSML
-678 GNAGR
+678 GNARR
-683 ALEEAEMAVNYNGMN
+683 ALEEVQMAVNYNGMN
-698 IDARNL
+698 IDAKNL
-704 KTTLLRHAGRKS
+704 KTSLLRHAGRTA
-716 EAVALAREVVRFD
+716 EAVALAEEVVKFD
-729 PLNYYATNELVL
+729 PLNYYATNELAL
-741 MGAAPASELKAL
+741 MGKKPLEELSAL

-772 FAKEAQDV
+772 FVEETLDV
-780 LKASEAA
+780 LNMSEAA
-787 KPYPTVEYWLGYM
+787 KPYPTVEYWLGYL
-800 ADAEGDARQA
+800 ADTAGDKAAA
-810 AKWFNKAE
+810 AKWFTKAE
-818 SGKTDYVF
+818 NGDIAYVF
-826 PFRLETV
+826 PFRLETIAALDKAV
-833 KPLEK
+833 
-838 SIEYNPSGYNAWY
+838 EYLDDAHNTWY

-862 RKALACWEKA
+862 DKALECWEKA
-872 VEAKPDFA
+872 VDAKPDFA
-880 MALRNIGW
+880 MALRNLGW
-888 YWRFKDEFH
+888 YWRFKNENKDKDFA
-897 TKNPSDYDIAL
+897 DYAKAI
-908 DYYLRAI
+908 DYYRKAI
-915 DADKDGNAI
+915 AADKEGNAL

-933 ERMNAPLQDRYDLFH
+933 EFVKAPVEERYELFN
-948 GKEKLYEKR
+948 GKEALYEKR

-963 ALKQRILKGEYEEV
+963 AIKQRILKGEYAQV
-977 LEKLLTRFYSRR
+977 LEKLQTRFYSRR

-998 YVDACL
+998 YVDVCL
-1004 LSGFKAWEKGEDEKA
+1004 LSGFEAWEKGQNDAA
-1019 LRYMMMANEYPDNH
+1019 LKFMLLADEYPENH

-1051 GLACEKLG
+1051 ALA
-1059 KEYEAAEWF
+1059 
-1068 AKAAAVEVK
+1068 
-1077 DNDCIYNYEKGLA
+1077 YEKTGDA
-1090 MRKIDRNADVKSMF
+1090 VK
-1104 RAIVRKGKASRTG
+1104 AET
-1117 YVQRFW
+1117 
-1123 ESFDRGPYEND
+1123 
-1134 VNSAAYYMEG
+1134 
-1144 IGYKALGREWKARR
+1144 
-1158 AFRKALKERN
+1158 
-1168 DNLWALYYSL
+1168 YYSRASEG

>member
-1 VFCLVIG
+1 MKKLFLATGI
-8 FCKNLQNVSSLARVY
+8 LLASLA
-23 PLYEPNV
+23 L
-30 VRFGNFVLFGR
+30 
-41 SLASIEI
+41 SAQ
-48 IVRFLDRNMEYLCTK
+48 
-63 IITTM
+63 
-68 KSKFIF
+68 
-74 IVLILVC
+74 
-81 AGMRAENGK
+81 NGPVK
-90 VRMWEGV
+90 MWEGV
-97 ETLPTYRVNAPEKA
+97 ENLPTYRVNAPEKA

-136 TIEKVDSSHRAL
+136 TIEKVDSAHRAL
-148 YLENDYIKVCVL
+148 YLENDYVKVCVL

-240 HRMSWAVGLTLYPDK
+240 HRMSWAVGLTLHPDK

-290 IFPECTEFGMFHH
+290 IFPENTEFGMFHH
-303 KLSHMHW
+303 KLSHIHW
-310 PVPQSPYKNNPAYI
+310 PVPQTPYKNNPAYI

-388 WDCVTLTDSDGPYVE
+388 WDCETLTDSDGPYVE

-418 INPQETKEFTA
+418 INPQESKEFTA

-455 KGAIHVAANVT
+455 SGDIHVAANVT
-466 QIRRNARGEVTHGGK
+466 QIRRNAKVVVTHNDK
-481 VLYSKVATIAPDR
+481 VLYSKSISLIAPDK

-510 TEVLMSLYSAE
+510 TEVTMSLYAAD

-547 PDPKSIGNT
+547 PDPKSIENT

-570 QAHVDPMDYFNEV
+570 QAHTDPMDYFNEV
-583 LRRDP
+583 LRRDA

-598 IIFRKAGDYEKAAEH
+598 ILLRKAGNYQKAAEH
-613 LRRAIRRQTANY
+613 LRKAIARQTANY

-644 ENWEP
+644 QKWEP

-660 YEYASAAY
+660 YEYASSAY
-668 YQLAQISAKL
+668 YQLAQISSKL
-678 GNAGR
+678 GNDVR
-683 ALEEAEMAVNYNGMN
+683 ALEEVTMAINYNGMN
-698 IDARNL
+698 VDAKNL
-704 KTTLLRHAGRKS
+704 KTTLLRKAGKKA
-716 EAVALAREVVRFD
+716 EAIALAKEVVKFD

-741 MGAAPASELKAL
+741 LGSKPASELSKL
-753 LRGVPESH
+753 LRGVAESY

-772 FAKEAQDV
+772 FVKDAKNI
-780 LKASEAA
+780 LTASEAIT
-787 KPYPTVEYWLGYM
+787 PYPTVEYWLGYI
-800 ADAEGDARQA
+800 ADAEGNADLARD
-810 AKWFNKAE
+810 WFKKAE
-818 SGKTDYVF
+818 SKDIDYVF

-833 KPLEK
+833 AALDKA
-838 SIEYNPSGYNAWY
+838 IEYLPQSHNTWY

-862 RKALACWEKA
+862 EKALEAWEKA

-880 MALRNIGW
+880 MALRNLGW
-888 YWRFKDEFH
+888 YWRFKNENKDKDF
-897 TKNPSDYDIAL
+897 SDYAKAI
-908 DYYLRAI
+908 DYYNQAI
-915 DADKDGNAI
+915 ASDTEGNAL

-933 ERMNAPLQDRYDLFH
+933 ELIKAPLIDRYNLFN
-948 GKEKLYEKR
+948 GKEALYEKR

-963 ALKQRILKGEYEEV
+963 AIKQRILQGEYAPV
-977 LEKLLTRFYSRR
+977 LEKLQTRFYSRR

-998 YVDACL
+998 YVDVCL
-1004 LSGFKAWEKGEDEKA
+1004 LSGFEAWQKGNNDEA
-1019 LRYMMMANEYPDNH
+1019 LKFMLLANEYPENH

-1051 GLACEKLG
+1051 GLAYEKIG
-1059 KEYEAAEWF
+1059 DSENAAKYFQMASE
-1068 AKAAAVEVK
+1068 VEVK
-1077 DNDCIYNYEKGLA
+1077 PGDSMYNFEKGLA
-1090 MRKIDRNADVKSMF
+1090 MKKLDPKASVKAMYKD
-1104 RAIVRKGKASRTG
+1104 IVKNGKASLTT

-1123 ESFDRGPYEND
+1123 ESFDRGPYEQD
-1134 VNSAAYYMEG
+1134 INSAAYYTQA
-1144 IGYKALGREWKARR
+1144 IGYKALGRNFKAKRM
-1158 AFRKALKERN
+1158 FKKALEQRN
-1168 DNLWALYYSL
+1168 DHLWANYYLGNLN

>member
-1 VFCLVIG
+1 MKKLFISAAILLSG
-8 FCKNLQNVSSLARVY
+8 LALSAQNGPV
-23 PLYEPNV
+23 
-30 VRFGNFVLFGR
+30 
-41 SLASIEI
+41 
-48 IVRFLDRNMEYLCTK
+48 K
-63 IITTM
+63 
-68 KSKFIF
+68 
-74 IVLILVC
+74 
-81 AGMRAENGK
+81 
-90 VRMWEGV
+90 MWEGV
-97 ETLPTYRVNAPEKA
+97 ENLPTYRVNAPEKA

-136 TIEKVDSSHRAL
+136 TIEKVDSAHRAV
-148 YLENDYIKVCVL
+148 YLENDYVKVCVL

-240 HRMSWAVGLTLYPDK
+240 HRMSWAVGLTLHPDK

-290 IFPECTEFGMFHH
+290 IFPENTEFGMFHH
-303 KLSHMHW
+303 KLSHIHW
-310 PVPQSPYKNNPAYI
+310 PVPQTPYKNNPAYV

-418 INPQETKEFTA
+418 INPQESKEFTA

-446 ATVNMDINP
+446 ATVNMDIDP
-455 KGAIHVAANVT
+455 SGAIHVAANVT
-466 QIRRNARGEVTHGGK
+466 QIRRNAKVVVSHNGK
-481 VLYSKVATIAPDR
+481 VLYSKVATMSPDK

-504 AEVAEP
+504 SEVAEP
-510 TEVLMSLYSAE
+510 TEVLMSLYAAD

-547 PDPKSIGNT
+547 PDPKSIENT

-570 QAHVDPMDYFNEV
+570 QAHTDPMDYFNEV
-583 LRRDP
+583 LRRDA

-598 IIFRKAGDYEKAAEH
+598 ILLRKAGDYQKAAEH
-613 LRRAIRRQTANY
+613 LRKAIARQTANY

-644 ENWEP
+644 EQWEP

-668 YQLAQISAKL
+668 YQLAQISSKL
-678 GNAGR
+678 GNNVR
-683 ALEEAEMAVNYNGMN
+683 AMEEVNMAVNYNGMN
-698 IDARNL
+698 VDAKNL
-704 KTTLLRHAGRKS
+704 KTTLLRHAGKKA
-716 EAVALAREVVRFD
+716 EAVALAKEVVKFD

-741 MGAAPASELKAL
+741 LGSKQASELAKL
-753 LRGVPESH
+753 LRGVPESY

-772 FAKEAQDV
+772 FVKEMKDV
-780 LKASEAA
+780 LNASEAV
-787 KPYPTVEYWLGYM
+787 KPYPTVEYWLGYL
-800 ADAEGDARQA
+800 ADAEGNAELARE
-810 AKWFNKAE
+810 WFKKAE
-818 SGKTDYVF
+818 SKGIDYVF

-833 KPLEK
+833 KAFDKALEY
-838 SIEYNPSGYNAWY
+838 IPSSANTWY

-862 RKALACWEKA
+862 LKALECWEKA

-880 MALRNIGW
+880 MALRNLGW
-888 YWRFKDEFH
+888 YWRFKNENKAKDA
-897 TKNPSDYDIAL
+897 SDYDIAI
-908 DYYLRAI
+908 DYYKKAI
-915 DADKDGNAI
+915 AADIDGNAL

-933 ERMNAPLQDRYDLFH
+933 ELIKAPLADRYDLFN
-948 GKEKLYEKR
+948 GKEALYEKR

-963 ALKQRILKGEYEEV
+963 ALKQRILQGEYAPV
-977 LEKLLTRFYSRR
+977 LEKLQTRFYSRR

-998 YVDACL
+998 YVDVCL
-1004 LSGFKAWEKGEDEKA
+1004 LSGFEAWEKGDNDAA
-1019 LRYMMMANEYPDNH
+1019 LKFMLLANEYPENH

-1051 GLACEKLG
+1051 GLAYEKVG
-1059 KEYEAAEWF
+1059 DVENAAKYYKMASE
-1068 AKAAAVEVK
+1068 VEVK
-1077 DNDCIYNYEKGLA
+1077 AADSMYNFEKGLA
-1090 MRKIDRNADVKSMF
+1090 MKKLDP
-1104 RAIVRKGKASRTG
+1104 KASVKAMYKDIVKNGKSSLTT

-1123 ESFDRGPYEND
+1123 ESFDRGPYEQDINA
-1134 VNSAAYYMEG
+1134 AAYYTQA
-1144 IGYKALGREWKARR
+1144 IGYKALGRNFKAKRMLK
-1158 AFRKALKERN
+1158 KALEQRN
-1168 DNLWALYYSL
+1168 DHLWANYYLN

>member
-1 VFCLVIG
+1 MKKLFLATGIML
-8 FCKNLQNVSSLARVY
+8 FSLA
-23 PLYEPNV
+23 L
-30 VRFGNFVLFGR
+30 
-41 SLASIEI
+41 SAQ
-48 IVRFLDRNMEYLCTK
+48 
-63 IITTM
+63 
-68 KSKFIF
+68 
-74 IVLILVC
+74 
-81 AGMRAENGK
+81 NGPVK
-90 VRMWEGV
+90 MWQGV
-97 ETLPTYRVNAPEKA
+97 ENLPTYRVNAPEKA

-136 TIEKVDSSHRAL
+136 TIEKVDSAHRAL
-148 YLENDYIKVCVL
+148 YLENDYVKVCVL

-219 YKLVDN
+219 FKLVDN

-240 HRMSWAVGLTLYPDK
+240 HRMSWAIGMTLYPDK

-290 IFPECTEFGMFHH
+290 IFPENTEFGMFHH
-303 KLSHMHW
+303 KLSHIHW
-310 PVPQSPYKNNPAYI
+310 PVPQTPYKGNPAFI
-324 GKDISWWKN
+324 GTDISWWKN

-388 WDCVTLTDSDGPYVE
+388 WDCETLTDSDGPYVE

-455 KGAIHVAANVT
+455 SGDIHVAANVT
-466 QIRRNARGEVTHGGK
+466 QIRRNAKVVVSHNGK
-481 VLYSKVATIAPDR
+481 VLYSKVATMAPDK
-494 PFADDFKVDA
+494 PFADDFKVDTS
-504 AEVAEP
+504 EVAEP
-510 TEVLMSLYSAE
+510 TEVLMSLYASD

-547 PDPKSIGNT
+547 PDPKSIENT

-570 QAHVDPMDYFNEV
+570 QAHTDPMDYFNEV

-598 IIFRKAGDYEKAAEH
+598 IILRKAGNYEKAAQH
-613 LRRAIRRQTANY
+613 LRRAIARQTANY

-635 NLGLILKAQ
+635 NLGLILKAEQ
-644 ENWEP
+644 KWEA

-668 YQLAQISAKL
+668 YQLAQISSKL
-678 GNAGR
+678 GNNVR
-683 ALEEAEMAVNYNGMN
+683 ALEEVNMAVNYNGMN
-698 IDARNL
+698 IDAKNL
-704 KTTLLRHAGRKS
+704 KTTLLRKAGKKA
-716 EAVALAREVVRFD
+716 EALKLAQEVVKFD

-741 MGAAPASELKAL
+741 LGAKPASELKAL

-772 FAKEAQDV
+772 FTKEMKDI
-780 LKASEAA
+780 LMASEAEKA
-787 KPYPTVEYWLGYM
+787 YPTVEYWLGYL
-800 ADAEGDARQA
+800 ADAAGDSDSALE
-810 AKWFNKAE
+810 WFKKAE
-818 SGKTDYVF
+818 AGDIDYVF

-833 KPLEK
+833 AVMNKALEYLPT
-838 SIEYNPSGYNAWY
+838 SFNTWY
-851 YLGNLYYHKQP
+851 YLGNIYYHKQP
-862 RKALACWEKA
+862 DVALVCWEKA

-880 MALRNIGW
+880 MALRNLGW
-888 YWRFKDEFH
+888 YWRFKNENKVKDV
-897 TKNPSDYDIAL
+897 KDYAKAIEYYKQAIA
-908 DYYLRAI
+908 
-915 DADKDGNAI
+915 ADTEGNAL

-933 ERMNAPLQDRYDLFH
+933 ELINAPLIDRYNLFN
-948 GKEKLYEKR
+948 GKEALYEKR

-963 ALKQRILKGEYEEV
+963 ALKQRILKGEYADV
-977 LEKLLTRFYSRR
+977 LEKLQTRFYSRR

-998 YVDACL
+998 YVDVCL
-1004 LSGFKAWEKGEDEKA
+1004 LSGFEAWKNGKDDEA
-1019 LRYMMMANEYPDNH
+1019 LKFMLLANEYPENH

-1051 GLACEKLG
+1051 GLAYEKVG
-1059 KEYEAAEWF
+1059 DAEN
-1068 AKAAAVEVK
+1068 AQKYYQMASEVEVK
-1077 DNDCIYNYEKGLA
+1077 DKDSKYNYEKGLA
-1090 MRKIDRNADVKSMF
+1090 IKKLNPKTSVKAMYKN
-1104 RAIVRKGKASRTG
+1104 IIKNGKASLTT

-1123 ESFDRGPYEND
+1123 ESFDRGPYEQD
-1134 VNSAAYYMEG
+1134 INSEAYYTQA
-1144 IGYKALGREWKARR
+1144 IGYKALGRNSKARR
-1158 AFRKALKERN
+1158 MMKKALKQRN
-1168 DNLWALYYSL
+1168 DHLWANYYLDRI

>member
-1 VFCLVIG
+1 M
-8 FCKNLQNVSSLARVY
+8 KK
-23 PLYEPNV
+23 
-30 VRFGNFVLFGR
+30 LF
-41 SLASIEI
+41 
-48 IVRFLDRNMEYLCTK
+48 
-63 IITTM
+63 ITT
-68 KSKFIF
+68 S
-74 IVLILVC
+74 ILL
-81 AGMRAENGK
+81 AGLAASAQNGP

-97 ETLPTYRVNAPEKA
+97 ETLPTYRVNAPEQA

-136 TIEKVDSSHRAL
+136 TIEKVDSAHRAV
-148 YLENDYIKVCVL
+148 YLENDYLKVCVL

-240 HRMSWAVGLTLYPDK
+240 HRMSWAVGMTLHPDK

-290 IFPECTEFGMFHH
+290 IFPENTEFGMFHH
-303 KLSHMHW
+303 KLSHIHW
-310 PVPQSPYKNNPAYI
+310 PVPQSPYKGNPEFI
-324 GKDISWWKN
+324 GRDISWWKN
-333 LPSLTGDSVF
+333 LPSLMGDSVF

-418 INPQETKEFTA
+418 INPQESKEFTA

-446 ATVNMDINP
+446 ATVNMDIDP
-455 KGAIHVAANVT
+455 SGAIHVAANVT
-466 QIRRNARGEVTHGGK
+466 QIRRNAKVEVTHNGK
-481 VLYSKVATIAPDR
+481 VLYSKVATMAPDK

-504 AEVAEP
+504 SEVAEP

-547 PDPKSIGNT
+547 PDPKSIENT

-570 QAHVDPMDYFNEV
+570 QAHTDPMDYFNEV

-598 IIFRKAGDYEKAAEH
+598 ILLRKAGQYDKAAEH
-613 LRRAIRRQTANY
+613 LRKAISRQTANY
-625 TRPSDGEAMY
+625 TRVADGEAMY

-644 ENWEP
+644 QNWEA

-660 YEYASAAY
+660 YEYASASY
-668 YQLAQISAKL
+668 YQLAQISATL
-678 GNAGR
+678 GNDVR
-683 ALEEAEMAVNYNGMN
+683 AMEEVNMAVNYNGMN
-698 IDARNL
+698 VDAKNL
-704 KTTLLRHAGRKS
+704 KTTLLRKAGKKA
-716 EAVALAREVVRFD
+716 EAVALAKEVVKFD

-741 MGAAPASELKAL
+741 MGAKPASELTKL
-753 LRGVPESH
+753 MRGVPESY
-761 LELALYYYNNG
+761 LELAMYYYNNG
-772 FAKEAQDV
+772 FTKEMKDV
-780 LKASEAA
+780 LMASESV
-787 KPYPTVEYWLGYM
+787 KPYPTVEYWLGYL
-800 ADAEGDARQA
+800 ADQAGDTDAARS
-810 AKWFNKAE
+810 WFKKAE
-818 SGKTDYVF
+818 DRSIAYVF
-826 PFRLETV
+826 PFRLETI
-833 KPLEK
+833 KAFDKALEYLPK
-838 SIEYNPSGYNAWY
+838 SFNTWY

-862 RKALACWEKA
+862 EKALACWEKA

-880 MALRNIGW
+880 MALRNLGW
-888 YWRFKDEFH
+888 YWRFKNENRDKDF
-897 TKNPSDYDIAL
+897 SDYAKAI
-908 DYYLRAI
+908 DYYQAAI
-915 DADKDGNAI
+915 CADVDGNAL

-933 ERMNAPLQDRYDLFH
+933 ELVKAPLADRYNLFN
-948 GKEKLYEKR
+948 GRESLYEKR

-963 ALKQRILKGEYEEV
+963 AIKQRILAGEYAPV
-977 LEKLLTRFYSRR
+977 LEKLQTRFYSRR

-998 YVDACL
+998 YVDVCL
-1004 LSGFKAWEKGEDEKA
+1004 LSGFEAWEKGDNDAA
-1019 LRYMMMANEYPDNH
+1019 LKFMLLSNEYPENH

-1051 GLACEKLG
+1051 GLAYEKTG
-1059 KEYEAAEWF
+1059 DMDNAMKYYTMASE
-1068 AKAAAVEVK
+1068 VEVRPA
-1077 DNDCIYNYEKGLA
+1077 DGIYNLEKGLA
-1090 MRKIDRNADVKSMF
+1090 MKKLDPKASVRAMYKDIVK
-1104 RAIVRKGKASRTG
+1104 VGKASLTT

-1123 ESFDRGPYEND
+1123 ESFDRGPYEQDINA
-1134 VNSAAYYMEG
+1134 AAYYMQG
-1144 IGYKALGREWKARR
+1144 VGYKALGRNFKARR

-1168 DNLWALYYSL
+1168 DHLWANYCLDNL

>member
-1 VFCLVIG
+1 M
-8 FCKNLQNVSSLARVY
+8 N
-23 PLYEPNV
+23 
-30 VRFGNFVLFGR
+30 
-41 SLASIEI
+41 
-48 IVRFLDRNMEYLCTK
+48 
-63 IITTM
+63 
-68 KSKFIF
+68 KSKSILTVVSALTAC
-74 IVLILVC
+74 VLS
-81 AGMRAENGK
+81 AQNGP
-90 VRMWEGV
+90 VRIWEG
-97 ETLPTYRVNAPEKA
+97 TIDLPTYRVDAPEKA

-136 TIEKVDSSHRAL
+136 TNVKVDSTHRAL
-148 YLENDYIKVCVL
+148 YLENDYVKVCVL

-219 YKLVDN
+219 YRLVDN

-240 HRMSWAVGLTLYPDK
+240 HRMSWAIGLTLYPDK

-264 FNNSIDRNSML
+264 FNNSMDRNSML

-303 KLSHMHW
+303 KLSHIHW
-310 PVPQSPYKNNPAYI
+310 PVPQTPYKGNPDYI
-324 GKDISWWKN
+324 GQDISWWKN

-355 DHGVDAGTM
+355 DHGADAGTM

-388 WDCVTLTDSDGPYVE
+388 WDCQTLTDSDGAYVE

-446 ATVNMDINP
+446 ATVNMDIDPSGN
-455 KGAIHVAANVT
+455 IHVAANVT
-466 QIRRNARGEVTHGGK
+466 QIRNNAKVEVTHRGK
-481 VLYSKVATIAPDR
+481 VLYSKVATMSPDK
-494 PFADDFKVDA
+494 PFSDDFKVDA
-504 AEVAEP
+504 SEVEDP
-510 TEVLMSLYSAE
+510 TEVLMSLYSDT

-528 HPYKHDLSKPHPED
+528 HPYRHDLRKPHPKD

-547 PDPKSIGNT
+547 PDPKSIENT
-556 EELFYVG
+556 EELYYVG

-570 QAHVDPMDYFNEV
+570 QAHTDPMDYFNEV

-588 GDVRT
+588 SDVRT

-598 IIFRKAGDYEKAAEH
+598 ILLRKAGEYDKAAEH
-613 LRRAIRRQTANY
+613 LRKAIRRQTANY

-644 ENWEP
+644 EKWEA

-660 YEYASAAY
+660 YEYASASY
-668 YQLAQISAKL
+668 YQLAQISSKC
-678 GNAGR
+678 GKDVR
-683 ALEEAEMAVNYNGMN
+683 ALEEADMAINYNGMN
-698 IDARNL
+698 VDAKNL
-704 KTTLLRHAGRKS
+704 KTTLLRHSGQKA
-716 EAVALAREVVRFD
+716 EAAALAKEVLTFD

-741 MGAAPASELKAL
+741 LGEKPEADLKAL
-753 LRGVPESH
+753 LRGVPESY
-761 LELALYYYNNG
+761 LELALYYFNNG
-772 FAKEAQDV
+772 FIKEMKEV
-780 LKASEAA
+780 LTASESV
-787 KPYPTVEYWLGYM
+787 KPYPTVEYWLGFL
-800 ADAEGDARQA
+800 ADSDGDKALA
-810 AKWFNKAE
+810 SDWFKKAE
-818 SGKTDYVF
+818 SKSVDYVF
-826 PFRLETV
+826 PFRLESV
-833 KPLEK
+833 KAFETGLAYMPE
-838 SIEYNPSGYNAWY
+838 SFNTWY
-851 YLGNLYYHKQP
+851 YLGNLYYQKQP
-862 RKALACWEKA
+862 EKALSCWEKA
-872 VEAKPDFA
+872 VELKPDFA

-888 YWRFKDEFH
+888 YWRFKDEYGH
-897 TKNPSDYDIAL
+897 KDLSDYDKAI
-908 DYYLRAI
+908 DYYQRAI
-915 DADKDGNAI
+915 AADKDGNAI
-924 FLAECDEIM
+924 FLTECDEIM
-933 ERMNAPLQDRYDLFH
+933 ELVNAPLDSRYNLFN
-948 GKEKLYEKR
+948 GREELYEKR
-957 YDSETK
+957 YDSETR
-963 ALKQRILKGEYEEV
+963 ALRQRILKGEYEPV
-977 LEKLLTRFYSRR
+977 IGKLLSRFYSRR

-998 YVDACL
+998 YVDVCM
-1004 LSGFKAWEKGEDEKA
+1004 LSGFEAWENNDNETA
-1019 LRYMMMANEYPDNH
+1019 LKYMLMSNEYPENH

-1051 GLACEKLG
+1051 GLAYEKTGDLDNAG
-1059 KEYEAAEWF
+1059 KYYRMAT
-1068 AKAAAVEVK
+1068 EVK
-1077 DNDCIYNYEKGLA
+1077 VKPEDGIYNYEKGLA
-1090 MRKIDRNADVKSMF
+1090 MKKLDPKADVRPMYK
-1104 RAIVRKGKASRTG
+1104 AIVEVGKNSVTD

-1123 ESFDRGPYEND
+1123 VSFGRGEYEQD
-1134 VNSAAYYMEG
+1134 VNASAYYMQA
-1144 IGYKALGREWKARR
+1144 IGYKALGMEGKAKKMFKRT
-1158 AFRKALKERN
+1158 LQERN
-1168 DNLWALYYSL
+1168 DNLWANYYLGNLE

>member
-1 VFCLVIG
+1 MKKTYAIILLFAALTASA
-8 FCKNLQNVSSLARVY
+8 QNGPV
-23 PLYEPNV
+23 
-30 VRFGNFVLFGR
+30 
-41 SLASIEI
+41 
-48 IVRFLDRNMEYLCTK
+48 K
-63 IITTM
+63 
-68 KSKFIF
+68 
-74 IVLILVC
+74 
-81 AGMRAENGK
+81 
-90 VRMWEGV
+90 MWEGV
-97 ETLPTYRVNAPEKA
+97 ENLPTYRVNAPERA

-136 TIEKVDSSHRAL
+136 TIEKVDSAHRAL
-148 YLENDYIKVCVL
+148 YLENDYVKVCVL

-219 YKLVDN
+219 FKLVDN

-240 HRMSWAVGLTLYPDK
+240 HRMSWAVGLTLHPDK

-303 KLSHMHW
+303 KLSHIHW
-310 PVPQSPYKNNPAYI
+310 PVPQTPYKNNPAYV
-324 GKDISWWKN
+324 GTDISWWKN

-429 YWYGIRNL
+429 YWYGIRDL
-437 NNVNRGNEK
+437 DNVNRGNEK
-446 ATVNMDINP
+446 ATVNMDIDP
-455 KGAIHVAANVT
+455 SGAIHVAANVT
-466 QIRRNARGEVTHGGK
+466 QIRRNARVEVSHNGK
-481 VLYSKVATIAPDR
+481 ILYSKVATMSPDR

-504 AEVAEP
+504 SEVAEP

-547 PDPKSIGNT
+547 PDPKSIENT

-570 QAHVDPMDYFNEV
+570 QAHTDPMDYFNEV

-598 IIFRKAGDYEKAAEH
+598 ILLRKAGDYDRAADH
-613 LRRAIRRQTANY
+613 LRRAVSRQTANY

-644 ENWEP
+644 EKWEP

-668 YQLAQISAKL
+668 YQLAQISARL
-678 GNAGR
+678 GNDRR
-683 ALEEAEMAVNYNGMN
+683 ALEEVDMAVNYNGMN

-704 KTTLLRHAGRKS
+704 KTSLLRHAGRKS
-716 EAVALAREVVRFD
+716 EAVALAREVVKFD

-741 MGAAPASELKAL
+741 LGAKPATELKAL
-753 LRGVPESH
+753 LRGVPESY

-772 FAKEAQDV
+772 FVKEMKDV
-780 LKASEAA
+780 LTSSEAVR
-787 KPYPTVEYWLGYM
+787 PYPTVEYWLGYL
-800 ADAEGDARQA
+800 ADKAGDRQQA
-810 AKWFNKAE
+810 LAHFRNAE
-818 SGKTDYVF
+818 SCTIDYVF
-826 PFRLETV
+826 PFRLESI
-833 KPLEK
+833 KAFEKALEYIPD
-838 SIEYNPSGYNAWY
+838 SHNTWY

-862 RKALACWEKA
+862 DQARACWEKA

-880 MALRNIGW
+880 MALRNLGW
-888 YWRFKDEFH
+888 YWRFRNENKDKDF
-897 TKNPSDYDIAL
+897 SDYAKAIG
-908 DYYLRAI
+908 YYKQAI
-915 DADKDGNAI
+915 ESDVDGNAI

-933 ERMNAPLQDRYDLFH
+933 EFVKAPLSERYDLFN
-948 GKEKLYEKR
+948 GKEALYEKR

-963 ALKQRILKGEYEEV
+963 ALKQRILQGEYASV
-977 LEKLLTRFYSRR
+977 LEKLQTRFYSRR

-998 YVDACL
+998 YVDVCL
-1004 LSGFKAWEKGEDEKA
+1004 LSGFEAWTKGDNEEA
-1019 LRYMMMANEYPDNH
+1019 LKYMLLADEYPENH

-1051 GLACEKLG
+1051 GLAYEKVG
-1059 KEYEAAEWF
+1059 DAES
-1068 AKAAAVEVK
+1068 AERYYQMASEVSVK
-1077 DNDCIYNYEKGLA
+1077 PADGIYNYEKGLA
-1090 MRKIDRNADVKSMF
+1090 MRKLDPKAQVKAMYKD
-1104 RAIVRKGKASRTG
+1104 IVKTGKAGITT

-1123 ESFDRGPYEND
+1123 ESFDRGPYEQD
-1134 VNSAAYYMEG
+1134 VNAAAYYMQG
-1144 IGYKALGREWKARR
+1144 VGYKALGRDWLARR

-1168 DNLWALYYSL
+1168 DHLWSLYHLGELAE